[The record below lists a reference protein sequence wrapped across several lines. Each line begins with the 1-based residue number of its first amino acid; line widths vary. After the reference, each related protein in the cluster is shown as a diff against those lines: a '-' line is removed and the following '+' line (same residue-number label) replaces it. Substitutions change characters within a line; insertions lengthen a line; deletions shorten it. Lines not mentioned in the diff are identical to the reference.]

1 MGDLQKNGTPD
12 GQASLPEEQTE
23 KGSRRISP
31 SVLRIMVVF
40 YILWVVKELVL
51 GILKKEADK
60 ASLWFLG
67 IAAGVLLIG
76 VVGLL
81 HFEWRDRKERKR

>member
-40 YILWVVKELVL
+40 YILWVP
-51 GILKKEADK
+51 
-60 ASLWFLG
+60 
-67 IAAGVLLIG
+67 
-76 VVGLL
+76 
-81 HFEWRDRKERKR
+81 

>member
-12 GQASLPEEQTE
+12 GQASLPKEQTE

-51 GILKKEADK
+51 GILKKK
-60 ASLWFLG
+60 QTRPPFG
-67 IAAGVLLIG
+67 
-76 VVGLL
+76 
-81 HFEWRDRKERKR
+81 F